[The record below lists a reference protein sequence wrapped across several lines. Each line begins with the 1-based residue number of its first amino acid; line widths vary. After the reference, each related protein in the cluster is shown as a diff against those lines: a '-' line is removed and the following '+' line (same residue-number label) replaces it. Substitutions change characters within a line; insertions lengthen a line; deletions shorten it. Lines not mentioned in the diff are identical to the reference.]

1 MAEKRWPAI
10 PNPDSPF
17 TNLQSLPPRKV
28 SIKMPALHFPSC
40 DKPRRRDRSIRIA
53 SLLASSEQLFRC
65 RIAENR
71 FCVCYKFPERRL
83 QKRKA
88 CYRSAFTRRIFSAI
102 HLYQGLVAWMPGRDA
117 RQGEEECAPSV
128 LASTD
133 FTRPVWEQQ
142 NDASLELLRSLGCSL
157 SFFVPALIER

>member
-1 MAEKRWPAI
+1 LIERRN
-10 PNPDSPF
+10 NP
-17 TNLQSLPPRKV
+17 T
-28 SIKMPALHFPSC
+28 
-40 DKPRRRDRSIRIA
+40 RRRILKVALKHFAEYGYPGASIQRIVTDA
-53 SLLASSEQLFRC
+53 KITKPTLYYYFR
-65 RIAENR
+65 N
-71 FCVCYKFPERRL
+71 K
-83 QKRKA
+83 KD
-88 CYRSAFTRRIFSAI
+88 
-102 HLYQGLVAWMPGRDA
+102 LYQGLVAWMPGRDA